1 MEIINVMIK
10 DGQRTVNW
18 DFPDNTNIAY
28 VLGRFKF
35 KPVPGSIKACG
46 VDVPNPSLVQLKDC
60 VMEMNPSGTHDGVKK
75 RVRITLTSAK
85 TETKQSKIVNFS
97 AFKELEDSGDVC

>member
-1 MEIINVMIK
+1 MIIK
-10 DGQRTVNW
+10 DGKRTVNW

-28 VLGRFKF
+28 ALGRFKF

-60 VMEMNPSGTHDGVKK
+60 VMEMNPSSTHDGVKK

-85 TETKQSKIVNFS
+85 TDTKQSKVVHFS

>member
-1 MEIINVMIK
+1 MIIK
-10 DGQRTVNW
+10 GGQRTVNW

-60 VMEMNPSGTHDGVKK
+60 VMEMNPMGTHNGVNR

-85 TETKQSKIVNFS
+85 TEAKQSKAVHFS
-97 AFKELEDSGDVC
+97 AFKELEDSVDVC

>member
-1 MEIINVMIK
+1 MIIK

-28 VLGRFKF
+28 VLGRFRF
-35 KPVPGSIKACG
+35 NPVPGSIKACG

-60 VMEMNPSGTHDGVKK
+60 VMEMNPRGIHDGVNR
-75 RVRITLTSAK
+75 RVRITLMSAK
-85 TETKQSKIVNFS
+85 TEIKQSKVVHFS
-97 AFKELEDSGDVC
+97 AFKEPEDSGDVC

>member
-1 MEIINVMIK
+1 MIIK

-46 VDVPNPSLVQLKDC
+46 VDVLCPSEMQLKDC
-60 VMEMNPSGTHDGVKK
+60 VMEINPTGTHDGVKK

-85 TETKQSKIVNFS
+85 TETKQSKVVHFS
-97 AFKELEDSGDVC
+97 AFKELEDSDDVC